1 MVAKVFMQ
9 NVYKLHGMPRA
20 IISYRDQI
28 FTSQLWKSLFSLVGV
43 SLNMSSAYH
52 PQSDGQTE
60 RVNQ

>member
-52 PQSDGQTE
+52 PQLDGQTE

>member
-1 MVAKVFMQ
+1 MVAKMFMQ
-9 NVYKLHGMPRA
+9 NVYKLHGMLRA

-28 FTSQLWKSLFSLVGV
+28 FTSQLWKSFFSLVGV

-52 PQSDGQTE
+52 PQLDGQTE